1 MSESGP
7 SKEENPFRSGGESD
21 QSDSQSNHSQSNHS
35 QRPNDNQSSSTAPAS
50 EKESKKQKTKGNDT
64 KAKTHFK
71 KFWKYYAIGV
81 VLGLAIFL
89 PLLFKVFIP
98 LIIARFIN
106 SRNILVQHADVFI
119 RNSKEIEFA
128 ANASVKSPLGARV
141 GDLEFTLHDTTIPQ
155 PPTVLSADIKGFP
168 IEKATKIDI
177 KQGLLHVNDSD
188 ALVDWADRFI
198 DSETIPFD
206 VRVKGLDV
214 FLGVLRYTFNLERPI
229 SINGLRG
236 LSDITVNEVELMLP
250 PVANKNVQANVSLS
264 NPSSISVQV
273 GNATVDLSVND
284 IKIGEA
290 FAYNISLVPGVTNV
304 HIDGLV
310 DIPTIVSN
318 LGRIIRGQASELPAG
333 HVNLQMQ
340 VTSFTMHG
348 EKIDFLGALLR
359 KRVLIGKV
367 PLVTLINGAGTSIIK
382 TGLVGM
388 GMANGPATG
397 GTNLLDAIG
406 DVFSNATLLNRI
418 QGHWGQKRTR
428 EKSKYIAF

>member
-1 MSESGP
+1 MSGAGP
-7 SKEENPFRSGGESD
+7 SKEENPFRSGSEID
-21 QSDSQSNHSQSNHS
+21 ESDSQSNHSQS
-35 QRPNDNQSSSTAPAS
+35 PNNNESSSTAPAS
-50 EKESKKQKTKGNDT
+50 EKESKKQKTKDNGNKT
-64 KAKTHFK
+64 KAHFK

-98 LIIARFIN
+98 LIMARFIN

-141 GDLEFTLHDTTIPQ
+141 GDLEFTLHDTTVPQ
-155 PPTVLSADIKGFP
+155 PPAVLSADIKGFA
-168 IEKATKIDI
+168 IKKTTKIDI
-177 KQGLLHVNDSD
+177 RQGLLHVNDSD

-214 FLGVLRYTFNLERPI
+214 FLGALRYTFNLKRPI

-236 LSDITVNEVELMLP
+236 LSDITVNEIELMLP
-250 PVANKNVQANVSLS
+250 PVANKNVRANVSLS
-264 NPSSISVQV
+264 NPSSISAQV

-333 HVNLQMQ
+333 HVNLQLN
-340 VTSFTMHG
+340 VTSFTMYG

-359 KRVLIGKV
+359 KRVLVGKV

-382 TGLVGM
+382 TGLAGM
-388 GMANGPATG
+388 GMANGAATG

-428 EKSKYIAF
+428 EKSKYIAS

>member
-89 PLLFKVFIP
+89 PLL
-98 LIIARFIN
+98 
-106 SRNILVQHADVFI
+106 LVKLAK
-119 RNSKEIEFA
+119 RKNSKEIEFA

-418 QGHWGQKRTR
+418 QGHWGQKRT
-428 EKSKYIAF
+428 